1 MYFHVINDTLFCLD
15 HRSNA
20 GQAAVTIAG
29 TTCTVS
35 SISNT
40 EIVCVTGQHTPSQKT
55 SVTVEINGNGV
66 ADQV

>member
-1 MYFHVINDTLFCLD
+1 MYFTVINIYVFCFD
-15 HRSNA
+15 HRSNS
-20 GQAAVTIAG
+20 GQASVTIAG

-40 EIVCVTGQHTPSQKT
+40 EIVCTTGQHTPSQKT

-66 ADQV
+66 ADKV